1 MAITRSSLRFAVLG
15 FACLCSGPLCAQEP
29 VTLDP
34 ASVIALAEAPWR
46 DRAAF
51 AAALDAALGGVEM
64 DMPRLPETLRR
75 DDPFLWSIT
84 GRFGTPLPGVRS
96 AGGIV
101 VCSRYGLETRA
112 RLAETRLSD
121 PEAFAL
127 FGATHPAADDVE
139 VWPETGIARLACMIT
154 WNDSRRVAFLPEAA
168 AEAAL
173 ATRFAR
179 ISRRAQP
186 DVPRA
191 DPGAIGMAD
200 YRLVAQ
206 DGPVDTVVQ
215 VESARIELR
224 QTHQQI
230 RFRAFLLN
238 GGM

>member
-1 MAITRSSLRFAVLG
+1 MAISRFSLRSAVLG
-15 FACLCSGPLCAQEP
+15 LACLCAAPLSAQEP
-29 VTLDP
+29 VMLDP

-51 AAALDAALGGVEM
+51 VAALDAALRGVEM

-84 GRFGTPLPGVRS
+84 GRFGAPLPGVRS

-101 VCSRYGLETRA
+101 VCSRYGLGTRA
-112 RLAETRLSD
+112 RLAETHLSD

-154 WNDSRRVAFLPEAA
+154 WNDSRRVAILPEAA

-173 ATRFAR
+173 AARFAR
-179 ISRRAQP
+179 ISRRAEP
-186 DVPRA
+186 DAPGA
-191 DPGAIGMAD
+191 DPSANGMAG
-200 YRLVAQ
+200 YRLIAQ
-206 DGPVDTVVQ
+206 DGPRDTIVQ

-224 QTHQQI
+224 HGHQQI